1 METVVSIDEAPTLV
15 NIIILMRQQN
25 SNLYIKNLC
34 KSPDIG

>member
-15 NIIILMRQQN
+15 NIIIHMHQQN
-25 SNLYIKNLC
+25 SNPYIKNLC